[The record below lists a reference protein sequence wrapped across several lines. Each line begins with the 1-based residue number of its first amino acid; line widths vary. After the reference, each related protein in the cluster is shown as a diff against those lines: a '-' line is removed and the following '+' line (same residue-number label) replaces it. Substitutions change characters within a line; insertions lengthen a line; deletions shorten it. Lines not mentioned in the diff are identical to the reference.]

1 MTIGVQIVSLPDRK
15 YVVAE
20 LWRGDKQI
28 AEVSNEEGDFRVEFY
43 ILDGQKELNLS
54 LEDLL
59 SALNLA
65 KRKLS
70 YNGN

>member
-43 ILDGQKELNLS
+43 NASRI
-54 LEDLL
+54 
-59 SALNLA
+59 
-65 KRKLS
+65 
-70 YNGN
+70 